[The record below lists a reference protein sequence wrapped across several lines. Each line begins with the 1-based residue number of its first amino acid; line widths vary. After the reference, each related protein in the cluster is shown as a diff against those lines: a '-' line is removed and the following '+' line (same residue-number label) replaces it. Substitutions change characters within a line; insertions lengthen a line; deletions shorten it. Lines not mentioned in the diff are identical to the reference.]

1 MYISLVKQ
9 GVVVDIDTVIDID
22 RDRIFMKRTIEKVF
36 KFKRCGAK

>member
-9 GVVVDIDTVIDID
+9 GVVVDIDIDID